1 MRKTRISFLV
11 VALVGACLMLASC
24 AQPQVEQ
31 PVEYNK
37 PQALASAA
45 DTVRTGKDQVTV
57 LVLNGCGIEGAAEEA
72 AEKIKNAG
80 FTNVTV
86 ENSTYFNKT
95 FTNVSYRYEEQWPE
109 VQEIMSLFDLDDP
122 EGMYRYDTDAGGWGK
137 EYDILLMLGDPDGIG
152 YSGQNA
158 LPSAEGVAS

>member
-37 PQALASAA
+37 PQALESAA

-57 LVLNGCGIEGAAEEA
+57 LVLNGCGIEGAADKV
-72 AEKIKNAG
+72 AEKLEADG
-80 FTNVTV
+80 FTKVTTD
-86 ENSTYFNKT
+86 NATYFDCT
-95 FTNVSYRYEEQWPE
+95 TTRVSYRTEEQRAE
-109 VQEIMSLFDLDDP
+109 VDEIARLLNVTGMSSVYNYGNTKD
-122 EGMYRYDTDAGGWGK
+122 WGR
-137 EYDILLMLGDPDGIG
+137 EYDILVMVGDPAAVGSKEARGAMPGAKDI
-152 YSGQNA
+152 
-158 LPSAEGVAS
+158 AS